1 MDDMQDG
8 REGTGYQVGS
18 VLWVA
23 PNPFGEST
31 AYLMLYP
38 ESDQVSDDAKDSLK
52 ELSKTLGL
60 KKFDE
65 DGDIP
70 FLGKQVLEVGLHGT
84 LATLWAGDH
93 EWLTVAVS
101 DQWTAQAIARRYI
114 VLVVGSSPHAR
125 SMDAEQIADYL
136 RASEGIYLGL
146 VRIRLRVESS

>member
-1 MDDMQDG
+1 MPKQ
-8 REGTGYQVGS
+8 
-18 VLWVA
+18 
-23 PNPFGEST
+23 
-31 AYLMLYP
+31 
-38 ESDQVSDDAKDSLK
+38 
-52 ELSKTLGL
+52 
-60 KKFDE
+60 